1 MRAFL
6 VLLLIVAVILGALAY
21 RYLPDPPADAY
32 AACVATQRQHPSA
45 DVTPEAQCQH

>member
-6 VLLLIVAVILGALAY
+6 VLLLIVAVLLGALAY
-21 RYLPDPPADAY
+21 RYLPDPPPMPMPP
-32 AACVATQRQHPSA
+32 CVATQRQHPSA